1 MSEVDVKQAIQ
12 KVVKTIDEY
21 DEFLANSHEYQT
33 RYALIDPILRS
44 LGWDLSN
51 IEQVEVEYET
61 DWGRV
66 DYALLKSSDGPPSVI
81 VEAKSLWKSLGSASV
96 QRQVLSYSEGTKQ
109 GCAVL
114 TNGDVW
120 MIYDLK
126 RRGRFQN
133 KLIFEI
139 ELTEEPVAS
148 SARTLNQL
156 LRRNLHWKK

>member
-1 MSEVDVKQAIQ
+1 MSEADVKQAIQ

-21 DEFLANSHEYQT
+21 DEFLTNSHEYQT
-33 RYALIDPILRS
+33 RYALIDPVLRS
-44 LGWDLSN
+44 LGWDLSSV
-51 IEQVEVEYET
+51 EEVEVEYET
-61 DWGRV
+61 EWGRV

-81 VEAKSLWKSLGSASV
+81 VEAKSLWKPLDSATV
-96 QRQVLSYSEGTKQ
+96 QRQILSYAEGTKQ
-109 GCAVL
+109 GYAIL

-126 RRGRFQN
+126 KRGRFQN
-133 KLIFEI
+133 KLIVEI

-148 SARTLNQL
+148 SAKTLNQL